1 MNSHF
6 LAEMA
11 AAAVPPI
18 SLHVPVVKSFAS
30 EVAKVGVSIV
40 IVYSAHYAATKSYS
54 LVCVPTGLEGYL
66 WGFVTMS
73 SPWCRLLLEVMK
85 VTENQY
91 STIILLVLSR
101 VLLQGLGI

>member
-11 AAAVPPI
+11 AAVPPI
-18 SLHVPVVKSFAS
+18 SLPVVKSFAS